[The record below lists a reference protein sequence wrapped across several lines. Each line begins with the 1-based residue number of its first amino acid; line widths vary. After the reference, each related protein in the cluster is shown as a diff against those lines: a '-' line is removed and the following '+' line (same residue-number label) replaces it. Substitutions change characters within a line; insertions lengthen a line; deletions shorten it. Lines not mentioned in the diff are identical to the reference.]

1 MRIDEI
7 DQQPCAVARSMAQIG
22 DTWSLLI
29 LREAFYG
36 RRRFGEFVERT
47 GAQKTV
53 VSARLKRL
61 VEVGILEPVTY
72 SDHPPRR
79 QYELT
84 DKGRELAPI
93 IFAINE
99 WGEKWLGD
107 EAGPLIELTHRCGEP
122 IEATVTCGSCGDPL
136 ELADVRGRPG
146 PSYPLDAPSPF
157 PSQATDTEE
166 GS

>member
-7 DQQPCAVARSMAQIG
+7 DQQPCAVARSLAQLG

-36 RRRFGEFVERT
+36 RRRFADFVTRT

-61 VEVGILEPVTY
+61 VEAGILERVAY
-72 SDHPPRR
+72 SDHPPR
-79 QYELT
+79 QHYELT
-84 DKGRELAPI
+84 EKGRDLAPI
-93 IFAINE
+93 LFAINE

-107 EAGPLIELTHRCGEP
+107 DAGRMIELTHRCGGS
-122 IEATVTCGSCGDPL
+122 IEATVVCGSCGDPL
-136 ELADVRGRPG
+136 ALADVGGTPG
-146 PSYPLDAPSPF
+146 PGYPPDQPSPF
-157 PSQATDTEE
+157 LRPVTDPEDRP
-166 GS
+166 